1 MSCGFIY
8 LYRPISGGSMN
19 PARTLG
25 PAIATSSYK
34 GIWVYM
40 VGPIT
45 GALLGTWSYVVIQET
60 NKQALTTSLKLHHE
74 MKGIELVGDKD
85 NQCSVWE

>member
-1 MSCGFIY
+1 
-8 LYRPISGGSMN
+8 MN
-19 PARTLG
+19 PARSLG

-45 GALLGTWSYVVIQET
+45 GALLGAWSYVVIQET
-60 NKQALTTSLKLHHE
+60 NHKQDNATSQSPLSIKLQND
-74 MKGIELVGDKD
+74 MTGIEL
-85 NQCSVWE
+85 

>member
-1 MSCGFIY
+1 
-8 LYRPISGGSMN
+8 MN

-34 GIWVYM
+34 GIWIYI

-45 GALLGTWSYVVIQET
+45 GALSYVVIQET
-60 NKQALTTSLKLHHE
+60 DHKQDLATSQSPLSVKIHNE
-74 MKGIELVGDKD
+74 MSGIEL
-85 NQCSVWE
+85 

>member
-1 MSCGFIY
+1 
-8 LYRPISGGSMN
+8 MN

-25 PAIATSSYK
+25 PAIASASYK

-45 GALLGTWSYVVIQET
+45 GALLGAWSYVVIQET
-60 NKQALTTSLKLHHE
+60 DHKQDIVNLQSHLSLKLHHE
-74 MKGIELVGDKD
+74 MNGIEL
-85 NQCSVWE
+85 

>member
-1 MSCGFIY
+1 
-8 LYRPISGGSMN
+8 MN

-34 GIWVYM
+34 GIWIYM

-45 GALLGTWSYVVIQET
+45 GALLGAWSYVVIQET
-60 NKQALTTSLKLHHE
+60 DHKQDLATSQSPLSVKIHDK
-74 MKGIELVGDKD
+74 MSGIEL
-85 NQCSVWE
+85 